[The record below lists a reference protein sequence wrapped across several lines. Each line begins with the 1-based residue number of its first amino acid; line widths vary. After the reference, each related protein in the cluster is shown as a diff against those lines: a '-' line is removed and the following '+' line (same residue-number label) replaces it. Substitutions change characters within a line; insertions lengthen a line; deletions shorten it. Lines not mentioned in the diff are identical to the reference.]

1 MTLLNEEESLKA
13 KHYEAAETL
22 LKCALSAVKSKA
34 AALHFESQVAFAY
47 SVGGQVGQCGHLQKL
62 FSEHLK
68 CLLAVVNQQTKEK
81 LTTCLEST
89 GLPPHFYMTV
99 DKATVNKRSNQAV
112 IICPI
117 LDGKRV
123 PVAVAAPEV
132 YKGKADGNIE
142 GGTLSHSATQA
153 LEIVKKAY
161 GNDVVD
167 SLVGMYTRRL
177 VATFWQFYLISVC
190 SMCRYIYYRYFS

>member
-1 MTLLNEEESLKA
+1 MTEMMSGKGDNWRRLKSRVLQHMVCASDEQTHFKAMTLLNEEESLKA

-47 SVGGQVGQCGHLQKL
+47 SVGGQVGQCGHSRKL

-89 GLPPHFYMTV
+89 GLPLHFYMTV

-132 YKGKADGNIE
+132 YK
-142 GGTLSHSATQA
+142 H
-153 LEIVKKAY
+153 
-161 GNDVVD
+161 
-167 SLVGMYTRRL
+167 
-177 VATFWQFYLISVC
+177 
-190 SMCRYIYYRYFS
+190 